1 MNTVRRD
8 QNPWLITLS
17 KWGTQLHIK
26 NGISDALNRTNNS
39 FFIPISRQFDV
50 KTSWVL
56 VLVLI
61 GQKSR
66 KHFGNFDKDDTTLDL
81 DLRDLDKETVH
92 QKTAGHD
99 TF

>member
-1 MNTVRRD
+1 M
-8 QNPWLITLS
+8 
-17 KWGTQLHIK
+17 
-26 NGISDALNRTNNS
+26 
-39 FFIPISRQFDV
+39 
-50 KTSWVL
+50 
-56 VLVLI
+56 LVLI

-99 TF
+99 TFKSLYNNDIDMLVRPPHYLFV